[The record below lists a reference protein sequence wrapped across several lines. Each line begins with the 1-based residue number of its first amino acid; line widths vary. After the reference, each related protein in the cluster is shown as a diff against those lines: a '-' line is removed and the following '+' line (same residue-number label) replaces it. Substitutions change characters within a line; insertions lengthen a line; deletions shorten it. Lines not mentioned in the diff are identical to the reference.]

1 MNLQQ
6 TQTPQNQPMMQPPNI
21 ISGKDHY
28 YIEDLLNWNLT
39 LAKQA
44 KHFYNEATDP
54 EVKNALQ
61 SLQQMHQNHY
71 NKLLQLLQNNNNQ

>member
-1 MNLQQ
+1 MNQQ
-6 TQTPQNQPMMQPPNI
+6 PTMQQPTMKRPPNV
-21 ISGKDHY
+21 ISSKDHH

-44 KHFYNEATDP
+44 KHFYQEATDQDI
-54 EVKNALQ
+54 KNALL

-71 NKLLQLLQNNNNQ
+71 NRLLQLLQNNNNQ

>member
-1 MNLQQ
+1 MNQ
-6 TQTPQNQPMMQPPNI
+6 QPMMQQQAMKQPPNV
-21 ISGKDHY
+21 ISSKDHH

-44 KHFYNEATDP
+44 KHFHMEATDQ
-54 EVKNALQ
+54 EIKDILM
-61 SLQQMHQNHY
+61 SLHQMHQKHY